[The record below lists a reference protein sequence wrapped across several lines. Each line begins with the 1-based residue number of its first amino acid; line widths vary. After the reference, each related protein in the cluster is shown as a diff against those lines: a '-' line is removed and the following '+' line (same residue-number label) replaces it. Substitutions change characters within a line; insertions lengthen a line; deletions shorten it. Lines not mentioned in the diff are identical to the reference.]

1 MYLQRCVQ
9 YECAHIHTLYICTFT
24 HAHTHS
30 SGRYTD
36 TCFPIRE
43 KTLELGRQL
52 AEHAMKSGLQPLEPQ
67 KLGTVAQRWILAFE
81 KWKQED
87 QFDFILGYTE
97 SLRLG

>member
-1 MYLQRCVQ
+1 MNV
-9 YECAHIHTLYICTFT
+9 HTFT
-24 HAHTHS
+24 HYTYALSHMHITHS

-67 KLGTVAQRWILAFE
+67 KLGTVAQRWILALRNGSR
-81 KWKQED
+81 K
-87 QFDFILGYTE
+87 I
-97 SLRLG
+97 SLISS